1 MVSNLFQNHFERN
14 SNLRSKYLFTQ
25 AKKRLLA
32 YHIEEIVPLISLDE
46 QGTLIMSTFRE
57 SILRILLAS
66 ADIWPFDTIEYHV
79 IGV

>member
-14 SNLRSKYLFTQ
+14 SNLRSKCLFTQ
-25 AKKRLLA
+25 AKKSLLA
-32 YHIEEIVPLISLDE
+32 YHIEEIVPLSLDE
-46 QGTLIMSTFRE
+46 QGILIMSTFRE